1 MQGREEAM
9 ALVKRDLVEWM
20 GRGLLLSQGTQTS
33 CEYWG
38 LDQDSSWALPPP
50 ELGSLL

>member
-9 ALVKRDLVEWM
+9 ALVKHEPMEWM
-20 GRGLLLSQGTQTS
+20 CRGLLLSHGTQALR
-33 CEYWG
+33 EYWG
-38 LDQDSSWALPPP
+38 LDQDSSGLCHLT